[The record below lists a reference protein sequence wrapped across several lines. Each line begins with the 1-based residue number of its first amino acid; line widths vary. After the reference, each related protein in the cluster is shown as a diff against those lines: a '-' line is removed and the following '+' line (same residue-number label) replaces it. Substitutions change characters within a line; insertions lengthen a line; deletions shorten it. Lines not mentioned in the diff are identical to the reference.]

1 MSDFLAKVQLQI
13 TYFVVFELNFENYY
27 LWHAN
32 AFLCSGLSIVQY
44 SIQDPNLHVLIVED

>member
-1 MSDFLAKVQLQI
+1 MSDLLAKVQLQI
-13 TYFVVFELNFENYY
+13 IYFVVFEVNFEYYY

-32 AFLCSGLSIVQY
+32 AFLFSGLSIVHY

>member
-1 MSDFLAKVQLQI
+1 MSDLLAKVQLQI
-13 TYFVVFELNFENYY
+13 TYFVVFELNFEYYY

-32 AFLCSGLSIVQY
+32 AFLFSGLSIVHY